1 MQEKEF
7 RNSPLNIIGKDKENK
22 DELILEGYINKYN
35 TRSEFMGFFEEI
47 ERGAFNKSIES
58 DAFIPMLYNHD
69 DDKIL
74 GSTRSG
80 TLKLISDDI
89 GLKFTLKM
97 NPNISYTRDVYELI
111 KSGDVKGCSFGFIV
125 NQDEWR
131 TLDNGADLR
140 IIKELTLYEVTITPY
155 PAYKTSEVDCRSY
168 NDFIANKEKQEKE
181 EFLKRKLE
189 IELELI

>member
-7 RNSPLNIIGKDKENK
+7 RNIPLNIVSKDKENK

-58 DAFIPMLYNHD
+58 DTFIPMLYNHD

-80 TLKLISDDI
+80 TLKLISDDV

-155 PAYKTSEVDCRSY
+155 PAYKASEVSCRSY

-181 EFLKRKLE
+181 ELLKRKLE

>member
-7 RNSPLNIIGKDKENK
+7 RNIPLNIVSKDKENK

-80 TLKLISDDI
+80 TLKLISDDV

-168 NDFIANKEKQEKE
+168 NNFITNKEKQEKE
-181 EFLKRKLE
+181 ELLKRKLE

>member
-7 RNSPLNIIGKDKENK
+7 RNIPLNIIGKDKENK

-97 NPNISYTRDVYELI
+97 NPNIS
-111 KSGDVKGCSFGFIV
+111 
-125 NQDEWR
+125 
-131 TLDNGADLR
+131 
-140 IIKELTLYEVTITPY
+140 
-155 PAYKTSEVDCRSY
+155 
-168 NDFIANKEKQEKE
+168 
-181 EFLKRKLE
+181 
-189 IELELI
+189 